1 MAGTAAGASRSP
13 SARRDL
19 EGLCIRAGR
28 PHHKVAT
35 RLISVSVM
43 DSSAIS
49 AGPASPMGPDV
60 RARPVP
66 PAHRRPPWSP
76 RPPVPAMPPP
86 ERRGARAPPL
96 PHPLCDNAA
105 MRVLNRIRRN
115 HALEHATLSVL
126 AEGGARG
133 LMAGY
138 STSGGFWL
146 VAPAPRR
153 QVQEA
158 ASTALRRLSAGESR
172 LAISPSC
179 GTNFA
184 VATLLAGLALRLVE
198 SRRGGQEVGLAAERC
213 PVRRR
218 PGRGQAPGRRDP
230 TRPHHP
236 VEHGRRADQGG
247 LVAAGRPVP
256 PAQGAHRPALSL
268 VAVDRGHRRAALRNM
283 RVGGGPGGC
292 LSADGLLDWIRSHT
306 PL

>member
-1 MAGTAAGASRSP
+1 
-13 SARRDL
+13 
-19 EGLCIRAGR
+19 
-28 PHHKVAT
+28 
-35 RLISVSVM
+35 
-43 DSSAIS
+43 
-49 AGPASPMGPDV
+49 
-60 RARPVP
+60 
-66 PAHRRPPWSP
+66 
-76 RPPVPAMPPP
+76 
-86 ERRGARAPPL
+86 
-96 PHPLCDNAA
+96 

-198 SRRGGQEVGLAAERC
+198 SRRGGKRSGW
-213 PVRRR
+213 P
-218 PGRGQAPGRRDP
+218 
-230 TRPHHP
+230 
-236 VEHGRRADQGG
+236 
-247 LVAAGRPVP
+247 
-256 PAQGAHRPALSL
+256 LS
-268 VAVDRGHRRAALRNM
+268 AALFVGALVVARPLGGAIQRGLTTLSNM
-283 RVGGGPGGC
+283 DGVRIREVWSLQVGRFHLHRVLTDQP
-292 LSADGLLDWIRSHT
+292 
-306 PL
+306 